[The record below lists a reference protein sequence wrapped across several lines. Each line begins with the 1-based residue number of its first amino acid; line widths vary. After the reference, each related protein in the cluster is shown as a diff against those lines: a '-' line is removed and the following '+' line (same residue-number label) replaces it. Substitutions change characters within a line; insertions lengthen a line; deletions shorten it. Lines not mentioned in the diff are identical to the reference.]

1 MGQFFIDGFT
11 APYRLDINIHG
22 DGVLV
27 YIREDIPSKQLNCHI
42 FPEDIEGI
50 FVEINLRKTKW
61 LLFGSYHPPSQS
73 DQYYF
78 DCVGRSIDKYSNWDN
93 FLLAGD
99 FNAEEWE
106 PCLKSFLFEY
116 DIYCLVK
123 DKTCFKNHD
132 NPSCIDLFITS
143 NKYSFQNTTTVCAG
157 ASDCHK
163 MVVTVL
169 KTTFEK
175 NKPKELLYREY
186 KHFDNQK
193 FRNELKSSLKGNINS

>member
-11 APYRLDINIHG
+11 APYRLDRNIHG
-22 DGVLV
+22 GGVLV

-78 DCVGRSIDKYSNWDN
+78 DCVGRSIDKYLNYDN

-99 FNAEEWE
+99 FNAKETD
-106 PCLKSFLFEY
+106 PCLKSFMFEY

-123 DKTCFKNHD
+123 DTACFKNPD
-132 NPSCIDLFITS
+132 NPSCIDPFLTN
-143 NKYSFQNTTTVCAG
+143 NKYSFQNITTVCTWG
-157 ASDCHK
+157 
-163 MVVTVL
+163 
-169 KTTFEK
+169 
-175 NKPKELLYREY
+175 
-186 KHFDNQK
+186 
-193 FRNELKSSLKGNINS
+193 I